1 MIKGKIEAV
10 TTKEYNGNTLYRMKV
25 NSTWY
30 GCGQKNPGSQGD
42 NVEFDAD
49 QTDKG
54 WNAKNVKKVAGASVQ
69 NPSSSG
75 SSSAPA
81 QATDWAAKDRS
92 ISWQA
97 ARNSAN
103 ALLAVGAS
111 VGYQDFPDTFTKLQA
126 KSDELTLKFFNS
138 SQNPGGT
145 TEAAKASK
153 PSPRKEQEPEEDPF
167 HDDSIPF

>member
-1 MIKGKIEAV
+1 MKGKIEAV
-10 TTKEYNGNTLYRMKV
+10 STKEANGKTWHSMKIGD
-25 NSTWY
+25 TWY
-30 GCGQKNPGSQGD
+30 GTGAKAGGAKGD
-42 NVEFDAD
+42 FVEFEAEQNDRGYWQA
-49 QTDKG
+49 KG
-54 WNAKNVKKVAGASVQ
+54 IKKAAGASVQ
-69 NPSSSG
+69 NPSSG
-75 SSSAPA
+75 GNAAPA
-81 QATDWAAKDRS
+81 QTDWAAKDRS

-145 TEAAKASK
+145 QEAAKASK

-167 HDDSIPF
+167 HDDEIPFG